1 MSQGVDPEPPRRH
14 GRDHRSTRR
23 REITEQHIPGG
34 PFASQEA
41 IKELG
46 TNGGGP
52 YNANSAHPF
61 ENPNGFTNILEI
73 YALLLIPLSLVVAFG
88 RLVKDKR
95 QARVLLAVMV
105 GHPRRVQ
112 RRSRCSP
119 SRTATRC

>member
-1 MSQGVDPEPPRRH
+1 MQNFKGDTIATTI
-14 GRDHRSTRR
+14 DQTT
-23 REITEQHIPGG
+23 EITEQHIPGG

-61 ENPNGFTNILEI
+61 ENPTGFTDMLEI
-73 YALLLIPLSLVVAFG
+73 FALLLIPLSFVVTFG
-88 RLVKDKR
+88 ILVKDKR
-95 QARVLLAVMV
+95 QARVLIVVMV
-105 GHPRRVQ
+105 GFLVMFTGSQ
-112 RRSRCSP
+112 CSP